1 MGVDHSGS
9 GRDRLTA
16 VIQSLGLAS
25 SKVRV
30 RRIFLGV
37 LGLEGYWP
45 TIYVFGPLFYFIFLF
60 FFFFN
65 MHL

>member
-45 TIYVFGPLFYFIFLF
+45 TIYVFGPLFLVYFPLFLF
-60 FFFFN
+60 LF
-65 MHL
+65 